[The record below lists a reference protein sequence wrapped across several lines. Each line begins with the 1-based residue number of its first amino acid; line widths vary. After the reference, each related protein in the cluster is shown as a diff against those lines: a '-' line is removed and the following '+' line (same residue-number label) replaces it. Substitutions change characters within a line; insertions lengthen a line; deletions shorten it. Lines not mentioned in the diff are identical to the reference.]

1 MIQVTDWKKVKRFQG
16 RAFTIVDEYTLK
28 FVTLNFQKTIEWSE
42 LVSPSSPFFLWLHL
56 VRAQSENEKQKNLT
70 RKRDDISAPYKSCQS

>member
-16 RAFTIVDEYTLK
+16 RAFTIVDKYTLK

-42 LVSPSSPFFLWLHL
+42 PVSL
-56 VRAQSENEKQKNLT
+56 EKQKHLT
-70 RKRDDISAPYKSCQS
+70 RKRYDISAPYKSCQS